1 MVGYLILAK
10 KQSLKKINSDLE
22 FAWNFGPSKN
32 NFKKVFEVVKE
43 AQKLENFSCIF
54 KKNVKFPETAV
65 LKLESSKAKR
75 KINWSSKWN
84 ISVAHKKTIE
94 WNRNIKK
101 NISVENRCVQQFLSY
116 INDK

>member
-10 KQSLKKINSDLE
+10 KQSLKKLIVILNLLGI
-22 FAWNFGPSKN
+22 FGPSKS
-32 NFKKVFEVVKE
+32 NFKKVFEVIKE
-43 AQKLENFSCIF
+43 AQKFENFSCIF

-84 ISVAHKKTIE
+84 ISVALKKTIE
-94 WNRNIKK
+94 WNRSIKK